1 MQDIKDTAGKLELS
15 FKKELITPAVIDKK
29 LIDWDAME
37 LRTQEIEKNLNIIL
51 QDGEDDIDSITELR
65 KEIANSKNELDNL
78 RKEIKSFLEKDSK
91 ALNDKF
97 LGFVKRWE
105 AVRKYLYDLEVQ
117 ADQIRIALKKKE
129 MEELKKELAK
139 SLVIKE
145 LEKFII
151 DPAKWDNKTCK
162 MNTIE
167 ADIQE
172 QINKLNSKYN
182 SIALILKGINEKIE
196 TKIQIDDIINM
207 FDQDQD
213 YIVKYITEKEKQI
226 TDAEETMRK
235 KAEEG
240 TQKAIQAE
248 KEKAEIEKNKA
259 VEQAKKE
266 ERKKI
271 TKSYDTTYKTKSV
284 EITNDNYVTL
294 QVKIPK
300 HDAKTAKLL
309 KWLFKRKNIEYI
321 KL

>member
-1 MQDIKDTAGKLELS
+1 MEENKNTGQLVLA
-15 FKKELITPAVIDKK
+15 FNKELITPAKISPK
-29 LIDWDAME
+29 LLDWE
-37 LRTQEIEKNLNIIL
+37 LLEQTTLEIEEYKNIIFN
-51 QDGEDDIDSITELR
+51 DDFDLESTSLLR
-65 KEIANSKNELDNL
+65 KNISNSKTQLDNF
-78 RKEIKSFLEKDSK
+78 RKELKSYLESETKVY
-91 ALNDKF
+91 NDN
-97 LGFVKRWE
+97 LSSYVNRLE
-105 AVRKYLYDLEVQ
+105 TVRKYLHDLEKL
-117 ADQIRIALKKKE
+117 ADQKRIDLKWEKNR
-129 MEELKKELAK
+129 ELKKVLVK
-139 SLVIKE
+139 SLVNKD
-145 LEKFII
+145 LEQFI
-151 DPAKWDNKTCK
+151 DDYDKWETKGCK

-172 QINKLNSKYN
+172 QINRLNSKYN